1 MKVSSV
7 VVINNAVR
15 IKNIEDDYEYN
26 FIVKDLK
33 KEIEKIGRLIS
44 MVVPRKK
51 DGYSEGIGKV
61 FVEFENE

>member
-1 MKVSSV
+1 MKISSV
-7 VVINNAVR
+7 VVLNNAVR

-26 FIVKDLK
+26 FVVKDLK

-44 MVVPRKK
+44 MVVPRRK
-51 DGYSEGIGKV
+51 DGYNEGIGKV